1 MVASSVMKSE
11 SGFLE
16 VDGEVVEVRRKPIR
30 HWHLR
35 VVPPD
40 GHLRVSIPLHADG
53 DAVSAWIR
61 GKSAWVQKHRSRL
74 RRDPPDRVWFFG
86 VAYPVKISPDEPANP
101 AVLFGEREGFLVR
114 GVRNLDEGWTLLRA
128 WQGEQLARCLAEM
141 LPRWQERMRA
151 PAVHW
156 RIRPCT
162 SIWGSCTRATRR
174 LTFNLYLA
182 ERSSEL
188 IEYVVVHELAH
199 LFHAHH
205 GPAFWAMV
213 ARYLP
218 DWQQRRSALRR
229 PLG

>member
-1 MVASSVMKSE
+1 MVASLTMKAE
-11 SGFLE
+11 TGFLE

-40 GHLRVSIPLHADG
+40 GRLRVSIPLHADG
-53 DAVSAWIR
+53 EAVSAWIR
-61 GKSAWVQKHRSRL
+61 EKSSWVQKQRSHL
-74 RRDPPDRVWFFG
+74 RRASADRAWLFG
-86 VAYPVKISPDEPANP
+86 VPYPLRIVSGGSDDA
-101 AVLFGEREGFLVR
+101 AVLFSEREGILVR
-114 GVRNLDEGWTLLRA
+114 GVGNRESAWKLLRA
-128 WQGEQLARCLAEM
+128 WQGERLARFLES
-141 LPRWQERMRA
+141 LVPQWQERMQA
-151 PAVHW
+151 PSIRW
-156 RIRPCT
+156 RIRPCKT
-162 SIWGSCTRATRR
+162 IWGSCTRAKGR

-205 GPAFWAMV
+205 GPAFWALV

>member
-1 MVASSVMKSE
+1 MVASLAMKAE
-11 SGFLE
+11 TGFLE

-30 HWHLR
+30 QWHLR
-35 VVPPD
+35 VMPPD
-40 GHLRVSIPLHADG
+40 GRLRVSIPPHADG

-61 GKSAWVQKHRSRL
+61 GKSAWVQKQRSCL
-74 RRDPPDRVWFFG
+74 RREPPDRVWLFG
-86 VAYPVKISPDEPANP
+86 VPYPLKISPDTGEAV
-101 AVLFGEREGFLVR
+101 VLFGEGEGFLVR
-114 GVRNLDEGWTLLRA
+114 GVRSLDEGWRLLRA
-128 WQGEQLARCLAEM
+128 WQGERLARCLAEM
-141 LPRWQERMRA
+141 LPHWQERMHA
-151 PAVHW
+151 PSVRW
-156 RIRPCT
+156 RIRPCK
-162 SIWGSCTRATRR
+162 SIWGSCTRATGR

-182 ERSSEL
+182 ERSPDL

>member
-1 MVASSVMKSE
+1 MVASLAMKAE
-11 SGFLE
+11 TGFLE

-35 VVPPD
+35 VMPPD
-40 GHLRVSIPLHADG
+40 GRLRVSIPLHADG

-61 GKSAWVQKHRSRL
+61 GKSAWVQKQRSRL
-74 RRDPPDRVWFFG
+74 RREPPDRVWLFG
-86 VAYPVKISPDEPANP
+86 VPYPLKISPDTGEAV
-101 AVLFGEREGFLVR
+101 VLFGEGEGFLVR
-114 GVRNLDEGWTLLRA
+114 GVRSLDEGRRLLRA
-128 WQGEQLARCLAEM
+128 WQGERLARCLAEM
-141 LPRWQERMRA
+141 LPHWQERMHA
-151 PAVHW
+151 PSVRW
-156 RIRPCT
+156 RIRPCK
-162 SIWGSCTRATRR
+162 SIWGSCTRATGR

-182 ERSSEL
+182 ERSPDL

-213 ARYLP
+213 AHYLP